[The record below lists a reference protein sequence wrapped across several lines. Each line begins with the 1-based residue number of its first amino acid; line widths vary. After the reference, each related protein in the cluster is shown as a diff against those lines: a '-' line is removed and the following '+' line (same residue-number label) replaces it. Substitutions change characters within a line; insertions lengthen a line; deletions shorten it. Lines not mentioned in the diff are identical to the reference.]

1 MKHPNKIVEKI
12 RKEYAQ
18 ALIVLKRNHNASCF
32 DWWLAQPV
40 TFKQSKPLTE
50 KDLIEAVKTL

>member
-18 ALIVLKRNHNASCF
+18 ALIVLKRNQTPSCF
-32 DWWLAQPV
+32 DWWLTKPV
-40 TFKQSKPLTE
+40 TFKQSKSL
-50 KDLIEAVKTL
+50 